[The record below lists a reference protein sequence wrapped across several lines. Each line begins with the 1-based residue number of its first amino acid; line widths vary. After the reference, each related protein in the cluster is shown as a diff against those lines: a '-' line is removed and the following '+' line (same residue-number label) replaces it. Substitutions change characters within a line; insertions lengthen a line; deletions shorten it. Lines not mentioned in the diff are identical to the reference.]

1 MGIDVV
7 FHSAPDDETAAA
19 AQRAPGGPLGWSRP
33 APAPSRR
40 WWRRSATVV
49 QQHQP
54 QGEDPW
60 PVCDGFLTRG
70 YDGVVTMGTLEE
82 LLTGRPYDDLERDPR
97 WGGPLGHPS
106 PDDDR
111 GGGTLTTT
119 LREARAEADAA
130 QLAYVVDPWAHTE
143 ELRPP
148 DGGAVHEL
156 DVAAH
161 LEFLHSL
168 RDLARRAKACDHHL
182 YWYFEL

>member
-19 AQRAPGGPLGWSRP
+19 AQQAPGGPLGWSRP
-33 APAPSRR
+33 AQTPRPR
-40 WWRRSATVV
+40 WWRRTTPVV
-49 QQHQP
+49 
-54 QGEDPW
+54 EDPA

-97 WGGPLGHPS
+97 WGGPVGHQS
-106 PDDDR
+106 PDDNR
-111 GGGTLTTT
+111 GGCTLTTT
-119 LREARAEADAA
+119 LRDALAEADDA
-130 QLAYVVDPWAHTE
+130 QLSYVVEPWAHTE
-143 ELRPP
+143 ELAPT

-156 DVAAH
+156 DLAAH
-161 LEFLHSL
+161 LEFLHAL
-168 RDLARRAKACDHHL
+168 RDLARRAKASDHGL